1 MSSQQPLPSDAQ
13 TTVQH
18 DPDRQLAVDESH
30 AQATQPLEQDAWL
43 PDAEELPRRPRR
55 RLLTPLPLA
64 LLGVL
69 LVALGFIAGV
79 LVEKGQGSSSS
90 PSAAGTGGGFA
101 SRLRALAGAR
111 GSSGS
116 GSGVG
121 ASAAGGFTRPTVGTV
136 AYLEGDTLYVTDA
149 EGNTIKVATSA
160 GTSVTKNVKSSVGAI
175 HPGETVTVS
184 GTSGASGVV
193 TAEAITVGGSG
204 AGGLAS
210 LFGGPGSG
218 RRGTSSTGG
227 AGEPQLFG
235 R

>member
-1 MSSQQPLPSDAQ
+1 MSSQQPLPSDGQ
-13 TTVQH
+13 TTVQQ
-18 DPDRQLAVDESH
+18 DPAQQLAVDEPH
-30 AQATQPLEQDAWL
+30 TPATEPIERDAWL

-69 LVALGFIAGV
+69 LIALGFIAGV

-90 PSAAGTGGGFA
+90 SSAAGTSGGFA

-111 GSSGS
+111 GSSGL
-116 GSGVG
+116 GSGAG
-121 ASAAGGFTRPTVGTV
+121 TSATGGFTRPTAGTV
-136 AYLEGDTLYVTDA
+136 AYLEGDNLYVTNA
-149 EGNTIKVATSA
+149 EGNTVKVATSA

-175 HPGETVTVS
+175 HPGETVTVI
-184 GTSGASGVV
+184 GTSGASGVIS
-193 TAEAITVGGSG
+193 AEAINVGGSG
-204 AGGLAS
+204 GGGLAS
-210 LFGGPGSG
+210 LFGGAGSSSRGPGS
-218 RRGTSSTGG
+218 SGG